1 MRPSDIP
8 AGTQFFDELT
18 SSAPEHFANG
28 GSAVAGPD
36 GKWILEPQVGEEGI
50 YTVELDH
57 ARVREERQNLDIV
70 GHYSRPD
77 ITQLNVNRQRQSTV
91 RFDDGSEN

>member
-36 GKWILEPQVGEEGI
+36 GKWILEPQVEK
-50 YTVELDH
+50 
-57 ARVREERQNLDIV
+57 RVFTLLSWTMPVCAKKDKIWILLGTIPV
-70 GHYSRPD
+70 LISR
-77 ITQLNVNRQRQSTV
+77 N
-91 RFDDGSEN
+91 